1 MAWTWRKAR
10 PVADAGDRAAPL
22 FITSV
27 AGTTFSGRPP
37 EAGKLKQSSEVESA
51 SVALA
56 VIPLHTAARWRAKC
70 VEYTAIA
77 QRSCVV
83 YVHFKVKTRP
93 HLSRPALQ
101 QVGKEEGV
109 GGPGGGE
116 VLAITALAEEGGIS
130 LISPKFWCVSFS
142 VCFFV
147 R

>member
-109 GGPGGGE
+109 GGPGGG
-116 VLAITALAEEGGIS
+116 GGTGHHGLGGRGRNFSS
-130 LISPKFWCVSFS
+130 LTQILVCV
-142 VCFFV
+142 FFCLFLC
-147 R
+147 